1 MQAIDPDKLKLFS
14 FLLFTKLEGAVTSAM
29 VHLGDHLSIY
39 RTMASADA
47 PMTTAQLAHAT
58 QLNERWIR
66 EWAYNQAAA
75 KIISTINNP
84 SESPAID
91 DDTFFLSPE
100 QTAVLALDNHPAF
113 GMGMFYGLPQTMES
127 LNQLPES
134 FRTGIGHNYDSKGS
148 QGAVSI
154 ERNFEPWSNANLISA
169 VLPKLDGI
177 TQALSAGAKVA
188 DVGCGAG
195 GAVLLMGKEFPKSEF
210 IGYDISKY
218 ALARAAEKLKA
229 SKLTNATFADPRD
242 QPMTTNN
249 SINFITTFD
258 CIHDMTHP
266 LQMMQSIRQAITDDG
281 TWLLVDIKAH
291 DTFTMNATKNPMAAL
306 LYGVSVMSCM
316 SSSMSQ
322 TGGAGLGTLGLSANT
337 AEQMAKSAGFSR
349 FRKLDVDHAVN
360 AFYEIR
366 P

>member
-1 MQAIDPDKLKLFS
+1 MAKVDPDKLKLFS

-29 VHLGDHLSIY
+29 VHLGDHLGIY
-39 RTMASADA
+39 RAMASADA
-47 PMTTAQLAHAT
+47 PVTTAQLAHLT

-84 SESPAID
+84 SGATTID

-127 LNQLPES
+127 LKVLPES
-134 FRTGIGHNYDSKGS
+134 FRTGIGHNYDSKGE
-148 QGAVSI
+148 QGAISI

-177 TQALSAGAKVA
+177 TKVLNKGAKVV

-195 GAVLLMGKEFPKSEF
+195 GAVLLMGKEFPNSEF
-210 IGYDISKY
+210 TGYDISKY
-218 ALARAAEKLKA
+218 ALARAAEKLQA
-229 SKLTNATFADPRD
+229 SKLLNATFADPRD
-242 QPMTTNN
+242 QPLPTNN
-249 SINFITTFD
+249 RIDLITTFD

-266 LQMMQSIRQAITDDG
+266 LQMMRSIRQAITGNG

-291 DTFTMNATKNPMAAL
+291 DSFTMNATKNPMAAL

-316 SSSMSQ
+316 SSSMS
-322 TGGAGLGTLGLSANT
+322 TTDGAGLGTLGLSANT

-349 FRKLDVDHAVN
+349 FRKLDVEHAVN